1 MGFLSRISRILFGA
15 LLFGVFAL
23 TPARALS
30 GSSTYSATVDQLRA
44 LFVQRM
50 VKYVSWPEGIAPQN
64 GEPFIIAATDVRK
77 FRSYFSDDQDSP
89 EFKLVQWPTEKCHV
103 LVLTGTPERT
113 IAAILKRISGKPIL
127 TIGQNPVNLRMGI
140 VVNFIMVNGKLKF
153 QINPK
158 AADRAGLEISSR
170 LLNLARIYTGDD
182 NE

>member
-1 MGFLSRISRILFGA
+1 MGFLSRISRILLGA
-15 LLFGVFAL
+15 LLFGVFVL

-30 GSSTYSATVDQLRA
+30 GSSYSATADQLRA

-77 FRSYFSDDQDSP
+77 LRSYFSEDQDLP

-103 LVLTGTPERT
+103 LVLTGTPERMV
-113 IAAILKRISGKPIL
+113 AAILKRISGKPVL
-127 TIGQNPVNLRMGI
+127 TIGQNPVNLRMG
-140 VVNFIMVNGKLKF
+140 VVINFIMVNGKLKF

-158 AADRAGLEISSR
+158 AAARVGLEISSR
-170 LLNLARIYTGDD
+170 LLNLAQIYTGDD